1 MRLSENKIGRL
12 FRGKRI
18 LIVGDIMLD
27 QYLEGK
33 IERMSPEAPVPIL
46 DVHQIRNQLGGAANV
61 AANVASLGAQA
72 FLMGHVGEDMPGQIV
87 RNLLTL
93 HRVAFIPLSIPDRQT
108 TLKTRLVSGHQQMI
122 RFDQETKTQIHEIEK
137 AMELALRR
145 LTFNGIILSDYD
157 KGVLTPDSIAFFR
170 EIEKNCGMRN
180 ADCGIM
186 KNCGLQIADCGI
198 QSEIRNP
205 QFPKVRNHQSEIRN
219 SSSDIPIVVDPKQR
233 NFWEYQGFTA
243 ITPNL
248 SEALKA
254 TEQTDHQLACEQIQ
268 RMLNPKQLL
277 LKRGEQGMV
286 LMEGEQTYEIPAH
299 RVEVADVTG
308 AGDTVIATYTLGLSS
323 GMTALEA
330 AKLANLAASI
340 SVQHHGCYHIK
351 PEDLNAHIL

>member
-1 MRLSENKIGRL
+1 
-12 FRGKRI
+12 
-18 LIVGDIMLD
+18 
-27 QYLEGK
+27 
-33 IERMSPEAPVPIL
+33 
-46 DVHQIRNQLGGAANV
+46 
-61 AANVASLGAQA
+61 
-72 FLMGHVGEDMPGQIV
+72 
-87 RNLLTL
+87 
-93 HRVAFIPLSIPDRQT
+93 
-108 TLKTRLVSGHQQMI
+108 
-122 RFDQETKTQIHEIEK
+122 
-137 AMELALRR
+137 
-145 LTFNGIILSDYD
+145 
-157 KGVLTPDSIAFFR
+157 
-170 EIEKNCGMRN
+170 MRN
-180 ADCGIM
+180 ADCGI
-186 KNCGLQIADCGI
+186 KI
-198 QSEIRNP
+198 
-205 QFPKVRNHQSEIRN
+205 RNHQSEIRN

>member
-1 MRLSENKIGRL
+1 MEMRLSENKIGRL

-180 ADCGIM
+180 ADCGI
-186 KNCGLQIADCGI
+186 KI
-198 QSEIRNP
+198 
-205 QFPKVRNHQSEIRN
+205 RNHQSEIRN

>member
-180 ADCGIM
+180 ADCGI
-186 KNCGLQIADCGI
+186 KI
-198 QSEIRNP
+198 
-205 QFPKVRNHQSEIRN
+205 RNHQSEIRN